1 MIYLACPYTDGY
13 PPKQDER
20 VYEASRVTGMLMEL
34 GYTVFSPIS
43 YSHSLKPH
51 EPADFNEQWY
61 AFDLDF
67 LRRCDVVAVLRL
79 PGWDTSKGVRLE
91 IEEARRLGM
100 HIIYLDEGQCF
111 DLYALSRRLSG
122 DIAPT
127 LPSASDLGYG
137 QSQPAHS

>member
-1 MIYLACPYTDGY
+1 MIYLACPYTDDY

-51 EPADFNEQWY
+51 EPPDYGDQWY
-61 AFDLDF
+61 AFDMDF

-91 IEEARRLGM
+91 IEEARRLGRN
-100 HIIYLDEGQCF
+100 IIYLDEGQCV
-111 DLYALSRRLSG
+111 DAYALSRRLSG
-122 DIAPT
+122 DITPT
-127 LPSASDLGYG
+127 LLASSDSAYR
-137 QSQPAHS
+137 QS